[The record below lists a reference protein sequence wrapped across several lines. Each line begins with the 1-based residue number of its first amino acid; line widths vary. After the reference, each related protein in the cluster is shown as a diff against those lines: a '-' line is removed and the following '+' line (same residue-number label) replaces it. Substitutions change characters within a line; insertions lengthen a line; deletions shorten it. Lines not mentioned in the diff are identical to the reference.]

1 MAWSPIEPD
10 IEALT
15 REALNLLSLEI
26 DELYTVLGYQLLA
39 SAPPARTAG
48 IMTQLR
54 ELRKANRARR
64 QAETPPSEAA
74 MDEWMNGVE
83 EICRDLR
90 RDGGRFID
98 TMRQDLKKG
107 LCNKDVLDLIN
118 DVDES
123 KMQILIMIVSAIL
136 KIPAQFESISATLA
150 AMFCKSLRN
159 EVCR

>member
-1 MAWSPIEPD
+1 MPWSPNEPD

-26 DELYTVLGYQLLA
+26 DELYTLLGCQLLA

-54 ELRKANRARR
+54 ELRKANSARQ

-83 EICRDLR
+83 EICHDLR
-90 RDGGRFID
+90 GDGGRFID
-98 TMRQDLKKG
+98 TMRQEFKSG
-107 LCNKDVLDLIN
+107 LCNKDILNLVD

-123 KMQILIMIVSAIL
+123 KMQILIMIISAIL

-150 AMFCKSLRN
+150 AMFCKSLLK